1 MAGNG
6 GGPARGRG
14 GTPASRRS
22 PASGSGTGAPRIV
35 ARNSPAVYRRRRLAV
50 LVLAVL
56 VLALLAGTG
65 FWVASLFGP
74 DRPAA
79 AVPEPGPGTAP
90 PAQPAPG
97 ASTGPAS
104 ACPESQVVLRA
115 STDQQA
121 YGPGS
126 NPLLIMEVANEGDF
140 PCELNVGTDAMEFV
154 VTSGEDRIFSSKDCE
169 VDPGELL
176 LTIEPGKSE
185 RAQFTW
191 QRNRSAP
198 GCTPVEANP
207 QPGTY
212 VLVTK
217 LDERTSNKAVFE
229 LR

>member
-1 MAGNG
+1 M
-6 GGPARGRG
+6 
-14 GTPASRRS
+14 
-22 PASGSGTGAPRIV
+22 
-35 ARNSPAVYRRRRLAV
+35 

-56 VLALLAGTG
+56 AVALLTGTG
-65 FWVASLFGP
+65 YWAARMFGG
-74 DRPAA
+74 DRQAA
-79 AVPEPGPGTAP
+79 AD
-90 PAQPAPG
+90 PG
-97 ASTGPAS
+97 AAAGPALS
-104 ACPESQVVLRA
+104 AEAAPSVPAGAGSDCEESKVVVRA

-121 YGPGS
+121 YDSGS

-140 PCELNVGTDAMEFV
+140 PCELNVGTNAMEFV
-154 VTSGEDRIFSSKDCE
+154 ITSGEDRIFSSRDCE
-169 VDPGELL
+169 ADPSELL

-198 GCTPVEANP
+198 GCTLVEANP

-217 LDERTSNKAVFE
+217 LEERTSNKAVFE

>member
-1 MAGNG
+1 
-6 GGPARGRG
+6 
-14 GTPASRRS
+14 
-22 PASGSGTGAPRIV
+22 
-35 ARNSPAVYRRRRLAV
+35 V

-56 VLALLAGTG
+56 VLVLLTG
-65 FWVASLFGP
+65 LGYWVAGLFGGAGKAEAGP
-74 DRPAA
+74 GGAAGQAAAQVSPSVSARPA
-79 AVPEPGPGTAP
+79 EPDCE
-90 PAQPAPG
+90 Q
-97 ASTGPAS
+97 SK
-104 ACPESQVVLRA
+104 VVLRA
-115 STDQQA
+115 STDQPA
-121 YGPGS
+121 YDSGS

-154 VTSGEDRIFSSKDCE
+154 ITSGEDRIFSSKDCE
-169 VDPGELL
+169 ADPSELL
-176 LTIEPGKSE
+176 LTIQPGKSE

-217 LDERTSNKAVFE
+217 LDERTSKKAIFE